1 MQKQVDDNV
10 KNNNRAGK
18 TIYLHNTHTH
28 THTNK
33 RCTTYISNSKTNTLT
48 LVQTS

>member
-28 THTNK
+28 TQTNA
-33 RCTTYISNSKTNTLT
+33 
-48 LVQTS
+48 VQHIYQIAKLIL

>member
-1 MQKQVDDNV
+1 MQKQVNDNV

-18 TIYLHNTHTH
+18 TVYLHNTHTQ
-28 THTNK
+28 TSK
-33 RCTTYISNSKTNTLT
+33 RCTTYISNSKTNNLT